1 MKVAVTPEAE
11 KAATAAK
18 DGLSVPPT
26 VPVMRPPSMWRRGG
40 RGGGGGLCLW
50 PLAFAALLAAAAVW
64 LPEAE
69 AAKGVRRVRRK
80 KVTTPNLAPK
90 EEVHDAAG
98 VPSPELGGKG
108 ESAKQRNPEDGRG

>member
-1 MKVAVTPEAE
+1 
-11 KAATAAK
+11 
-18 DGLSVPPT
+18 
-26 VPVMRPPSMWRRGG
+26 MRPPSLLRPTSRRG
-40 RGGGGGLCLW
+40 LW
-50 PLAFAALLAAAAVW
+50 PLAFAFAAILAAAAW

-90 EEVHDAAG
+90 EEVHNAAG
-98 VPSPELGGKG
+98 MPSPELGGKG